1 MSGAKMIKLAI
12 KQAFGAAG
20 FEINRVGKGPY
31 NYDGLRTY
39 HNSDFIRDIVFSKA
53 YHRGLSGTSD
63 QIQHHG
69 PWRVHIA
76 TWAAQTAMKRNGDF
90 VECGVYLGFVSSA
103 VMTFLNWNAVAG
115 DRRFLLVDSYE
126 GLSKTLLTADEL
138 AAGRDSQYGAD
149 YIDTYSRAANNLSE
163 FKNAELIK
171 GFVPD
176 VLPQVETDRIAYL
189 HIDMNS
195 AAPEIAALEYFW
207 NKLVPGA
214 VILLDDYA
222 YVGYEPQKHAMDR
235 LGSKLGFVVA
245 SLPTGQGLIIK

>member
-1 MSGAKMIKLAI
+1 MSIVKDII
-12 KQAFGAAG
+12 KQTFGAAG
-20 FEINRVGKGPY
+20 FHISRIAPERY
-31 NYDGLRTY
+31 NQDGLRTS
-39 HNSDFIRDIVFSKA
+39 HNSDFIQDVVFSKA
-53 YHRGLSGTSD
+53 YRRGLSGTPD
-63 QIQHHG
+63 QFQHHG

-90 VECGVYLGFVSSA
+90 VECGVYLGFMSSA
-103 VMTFLNWNAVAG
+103 VMTFIDWNAVAG

-126 GLSKTLLTADEL
+126 GVSKALLTVDEL
-138 AAGRDSQYGAD
+138 AAGRDSQYGEE
-149 YIDTYSRAANNLSE
+149 YVGTYSRAANNLSE

-176 VLPQVETDRIAYL
+176 VLPQVKTDKVAYL

-214 VILLDDYA
+214 IILLDDYGFA
-222 YVGYEPQKHAMDR
+222 DYVPQKHAVDK
-235 LGSKLGFVVA
+235 LGTKLGFAVA
-245 SLPTGQGLIIK
+245 SLQTGQGLIVK

>member
-1 MSGAKMIKLAI
+1 MLGAKLIKSAI
-12 KQAFGAAG
+12 RQAFSAAG
-20 FEINRVGKGPY
+20 FEINRKGTGPY
-31 NYDGLRTY
+31 DQDGLRTI
-39 HNSDFIRDIVFSKA
+39 HNCDFIRDAVFSKA
-53 YHRGLSGTSD
+53 YQRGLSGTPD
-63 QIQHHG
+63 QLSHHG

-76 TWAAQTAMKRNGDF
+76 TWAAQTAMKRSGDF
-90 VECGVYLGFVSSA
+90 IECGVYLGFISSA
-103 VMTFLNWNAVAG
+103 VMTFVNWNAVAG
-115 DRRFLLVDSYE
+115 DRRFLLVDSYG
-126 GLSKTLLTADEL
+126 GLSKALLTADEL
-138 AAGRDSQYGAD
+138 AAGRDSQFGDD

-176 VLPQVETDRIAYL
+176 VLPQVKTDQIAYL

-195 AAPEIAALEYFW
+195 AAPEIAAIEYFW

-222 YVGYEPQKHAMDR
+222 FFGYEPQKYAMDK
-235 LGSKLGFVVA
+235 LGLKLGFAVA